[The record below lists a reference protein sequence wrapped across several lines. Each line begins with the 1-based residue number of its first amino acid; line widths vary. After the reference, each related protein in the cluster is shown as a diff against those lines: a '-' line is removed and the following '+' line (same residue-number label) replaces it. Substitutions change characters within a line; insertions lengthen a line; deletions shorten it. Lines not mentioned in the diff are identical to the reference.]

1 MVNNMVAKHN
11 EEAYEKEIVNQ
22 MVASGDWTE
31 GQNSKY
37 DAELCLYPEALIQF
51 IQTTQLDMW
60 EALKKAVG
68 GDAKATFLKHVAKE
82 ITLRGTL
89 AVLRNDLDLY
99 GCRFRLVYFQPSSG
113 RNPELEEKF
122 KRNVLTVVRQVFYST
137 TNRNSIDLV
146 LFLNGLPIFTSELKN
161 ELTGQDVTDAVR
173 QYRFNRRPEG
183 EPFLKFGRCLAH
195 FAVDTHQVQVT
206 TKLSGRS
213 SYFIPFNRGRDGGAG
228 NPEPPAID
236 GGYATDYLWLRVW
249 SKVSLLDI
257 LQHFLHHEKVGMR
270 RSKSLGKLIFPRYHQ
285 LEAVRTLINEAENE
299 GAGGNY
305 LIQHSAGSGKSN
317 TIAWLSHRLSQLMD
331 VEDERVF
338 NAIIVISDRK
348 VLDKQLRETVRAYE
362 KTQGLVAAIEGTS
375 AQLKDALESG
385 KQIIVTTMH
394 KFPVIVSEIGK
405 LPGKRFALLI
415 DEAHSSQGG
424 SMAQDVVKVLTT
436 DGQEEEDRDYEDIIH
451 DEIAARGRQENISVF
466 AFTATPKSK
475 TLELFGRK
483 LPDNRFAAHSLYSMR
498 QAIEEGFI
506 LDVLQNYTTYSTYWK
521 LNKDDADDPE
531 VESSKAKAILRRYV
545 LEHPETVKQKVDV
558 IMNHFCQ
565 NSVGRIN
572 GRAKAMI
579 VTSSRKNAV
588 KYRLAV
594 DAWLKENSRPFKALV
609 AFTDTISINGKD
621 YTEANMNG
629 FGDGQTA
636 KKFDEDEYR
645 LLIVANKYQTGFDQP
660 LLHTMYV
667 DKKLGGVNAVQTLSR
682 LNRIAPGKEE
692 TFVLDFANE
701 GEVIQKAFQDYY
713 TTTYLEHP
721 SDPTAVYQLKR
732 EILDCDV
739 FTEQDAED
747 FCKILFDDKKG
758 HPELVSFLSNKIN
771 HFVDTV
777 EDEEEKAEFR
787 KMLRLYYRGYGF
799 LARVMT
805 FQDKTLEEFYH
816 FARHIA
822 RLLPVKGVEL
832 PTFIQDMVNIDSL
845 RISQT
850 SEGGISLIN
859 KDAELPSRGVD
870 SITGVGD
877 EDLDSLSAIIETLND
892 TYGANLT
899 DDDKLFIGSLIDSLH
914 SDENLETVFK
924 VNPPEN
930 VKSVFADRLVESM
943 IGKVNTH
950 KAFADRFFND
960 DHFQKD
966 VIALMMDQV
975 QKGFD
980 LSDEKRIQQMIAQGE
995 STTLEFKSTL
1005 RFNKREGKKKDKVIE
1020 HQVVKTI
1027 CAFLNSRFGGH
1038 LLIGVDDDGNV
1049 LGIEDD
1055 GFENEDKFLRHLVN
1069 ILKRDIGRLFVPQC
1083 DMRVVVVDEKSI
1095 VWVHVKPSLFGP
1107 AWCGKGD
1114 DKIFYVR
1121 EGASSPSYSDE
1132 EARQYIA
1139 GVFEDLGEEE

>member
-1 MVNNMVAKHN
+1 MVMTMAAKHN
-11 EEAYEKEIVNQ
+11 EAAFETEIVDQ
-22 MVASGDWTE
+22 MVASGDWME
-31 GQNSKY
+31 GKNTSY
-37 DAELCLYPEALIQF
+37 DADLCLYPEALIQF
-51 IQTTQLDMW
+51 VQTTQLEEW
-60 EALKKAVG
+60 EKLKRAVG
-68 GDAKATFLKHVAKE
+68 ADARATFLRHVANE

-89 AVLRNDLDLY
+89 AVLRNDVDLY
-99 GCRFRLVYFQPSSG
+99 GCRFRLVYFQPSSS
-113 RNPELEEKF
+113 RNPELEEQF

-137 TNRNSIDLV
+137 TNRNSIDLA
-146 LFLNGLPIFTSELKN
+146 LFINGIPVFTSELKN
-161 ELTGQDVTDAVR
+161 ELTGQDVHDAVR
-173 QYRFNRRPEG
+173 QYRYDRRPEG

-195 FAVDTHQVQVT
+195 FAVDTKLVQVT
-206 TKLSGRS
+206 TRLTGQST
-213 SYFIPFNRGRDGGAG
+213 YFIPFNRGRDGGAG
-228 NPEPPAID
+228 NPAPPAIG
-236 GGYATDYLWLRVW
+236 GGYATDYLWLKVW
-249 SKVSLLDI
+249 SKVSVLDI

-285 LEAVRTLINEAENE
+285 LEAVRSLIKEAESE

-305 LIQHSAGSGKSN
+305 LVQHSAGSGKSN

-331 VEDERVF
+331 DEDERVF

-362 KTQGLVAAIEGTS
+362 KTQGLVAAIDGTS
-375 AQLKDALESG
+375 AQLKEALEKG
-385 KQIIVTTMH
+385 KQIIVTTLH
-394 KFPVIVSEIGK
+394 KFPVIVDEIGK
-405 LPGKRFALLI
+405 LPGQRFALLI

-424 SMAQDVVKVLTT
+424 SMAQATVKVLTS
-436 DGQEEEDRDYEDIIH
+436 DGEEEEERDYEDIIH
-451 DEIAARGRQENISVF
+451 DEIAARGKQKNISVF

-521 LNKDDADDPE
+521 LNKSEPDDPE
-531 VESSKAKAILRRYV
+531 VEASKAKAILRRFV
-545 LEHPETVKQKVDV
+545 LEHPETIRQKVDV
-558 IMNHFCQ
+558 IMNHFCN

-572 GRAKAMI
+572 GQAKAML
-579 VTSSRKNAV
+579 VTSSRANAV

-594 DAWLKENSRPFKALV
+594 DAWLKENPHPFKALV
-609 AFTDTISINGKD
+609 AFTDTITIDGKD

-660 LLHTMYV
+660 LLHSMYV

-682 LNRIAPGKEE
+682 LNRVAPGKEE
-692 TFVLDFANE
+692 TFVLDFANDPE
-701 GEVIQKAFQDYY
+701 AIQSAFQDYY
-713 TTTYLEHP
+713 TATYLEHP
-721 SDPTAVYQLKR
+721 SDPMAVYQLRR

-739 FTEQDAED
+739 FTEADAEA
-747 FCKILFDDKKG
+747 FCRILFDDKKG
-758 HPELVSFLSNKIN
+758 HPELVAFLSRKVE
-771 HFVDTV
+771 HFVETLD
-777 EDEEEKAEFR
+777 DEAEKAEYR
-787 KMLRLYYRGYGF
+787 KMLRAFYRGYGF

-805 FQDKTLEEFYH
+805 FQDAKLEEFYH
-816 FARHIA
+816 FSRHIA
-822 RLLPVKGVEL
+822 RLLPVQGVEM
-832 PTFIQDMVNIDSL
+832 PMYVEDMVEYDSL
-845 RISQT
+845 RLSQK
-850 SEGGISLIN
+850 SDGSIALVN
-859 KDAELPSRGVD
+859 KQAELPSRGVE

-877 EDLDSLSAIIETLND
+877 DELEPLSAIIEMLNA

-899 DDDKLFIGSLIDSLH
+899 DEDRLFIGTLLDTLH
-914 SDENLETVFK
+914 ADKNLETVFK

-930 VKSVFADRLVESM
+930 VKTVFADRLTESM
-943 IGKVNTH
+943 IEKVNTH

-966 VIALMMDQV
+966 VIAIMMDQV

-980 LSDEKRIQQMIAQGE
+980 LSDEKRILQMIAQGE
-995 STTLEFKSTL
+995 STTMEFKSSL
-1005 RFNKREGKKKDKVIE
+1005 RYNRREGKKKDKVIE
-1020 HQVVKTI
+1020 HEVVKTV

-1049 LGIEDD
+1049 LGTEDD
-1055 GFENEDKFLRHLVN
+1055 GFENDDKLLRHLVN
-1069 ILKRDIGRLFVPQC
+1069 ILRRDIGRVFVPQC
-1083 DMRVVVVDEKSI
+1083 DMRAVQVEEKSV

-1107 AWCGKGD
+1107 AWCGSGD

-1121 EGASSPSYSDE
+1121 EGASSPRYNDE
-1132 EARQYIA
+1132 EALQYIA
-1139 GVFEDLGEEE
+1139 GVFVDHDDEE

>member
-1 MVNNMVAKHN
+1 MMMAAKHN
-11 EEAYEKEIVNQ
+11 EEAFEREIVGQ
-22 MVASGDWTE
+22 MVDSGDWSE
-31 GQNSKY
+31 GQNAKY
-37 DAELCLYPEALIQF
+37 DADLCLYPEALIQF
-51 IQTTQLDMW
+51 IQTTQLESW
-60 EALKKAVG
+60 EKLKKAVG
-68 GDAKATFLKHVAKE
+68 GDAKTTFLNHVAKE

-99 GCRFRLVYFQPSSG
+99 GCRFRLVYFQPSSS
-113 RNPELEEKF
+113 RNPDLEEKF

-137 TNRNSIDLV
+137 SNRNSIDLV
-146 LFLNGLPIFTSELKN
+146 LFLNGIPVFTSELKN

-173 QYRFNRRPEG
+173 QYRFDRRPEG

-195 FAVDTHQVQVT
+195 FAVDTQQVQVT
-206 TKLSGRS
+206 TKLTGRS

-228 NPEPPAID
+228 NPSPPAIG

-285 LEAVRTLINEAENE
+285 LDAVRTLINEANQE
-299 GAGGNY
+299 GVGGNY

-331 VEDERVF
+331 TEDERIF

-375 AQLKDALESG
+375 AQLKEALESG
-385 KQIIVTTMH
+385 KQIIVTTLH
-394 KFPVIVSEIGK
+394 KFPVIVGEIGK

-424 SMAQDVVKVLTT
+424 SMAQATVKVLTA
-436 DGQEEEDRDYEDIIH
+436 DGQEEEERDYEDIIH
-451 DEIAARGRQENISVF
+451 DEIAARGKQENISVF
-466 AFTATPKSK
+466 AFTATPKPK

-483 LPDNRFAAHSLYSMR
+483 LSDDRFAAHSLYSMR

-521 LNKDDADDPE
+521 LNKDDINDPE
-531 VESSKAKAILRRYV
+531 VESKKAKAILRRYV
-545 LEHPETVKQKVDV
+545 LEHPETVNQKVDV
-558 IMNHFCQ
+558 IMSHFCE

-594 DAWLKENSRPFKALV
+594 DAWLEENARPFKALV
-609 AFTDTISINGKD
+609 AFTDTISIDGKD

-629 FGDGQTA
+629 FGEGQTA

-667 DKKLGGVNAVQTLSR
+667 DKKLGGVSAVQTLSR
-682 LNRIAPGKEE
+682 LNRVAPGKEE
-692 TFVLDFANE
+692 TFVLDFANDAE
-701 GEVIQKAFQDYY
+701 TIQKAFQDYY
-713 TTTYLEHP
+713 TTTYLERP

-732 EILDCDV
+732 EILECDV
-739 FTEQDAED
+739 FTEHDAEE
-747 FCKILFDDKKG
+747 FCRILFDEKKG
-758 HPELVSFLSNKIN
+758 HPELVAYLSNKVE

-777 EDEEEKAEFR
+777 IDESEKSEFR
-787 KMLRLYYRGYGF
+787 RMLREYYRGYGF

-805 FQDKTLEEFYH
+805 FQDPKLEEFYH

-822 RLLPVKGVEL
+822 GLLPVKGVEL

-850 SEGGISLIN
+850 SDGGIALIN
-859 KDAELPSRGVD
+859 KEAELPSRGVD
-870 SITGVGD
+870 SITGANED
-877 EDLDSLSAIIETLND
+877 DLDTLSAIIETLND

-899 DDDKLFIGSLIDSLH
+899 DDDKLFLGSLLDTLH
-914 SDENLETVFK
+914 ADENLENVFK

-930 VKSVFADRLVESM
+930 VKSVFADRLMESM
-943 IGKVNTH
+943 IGKVNSN

-980 LSDEKRIQQMIAQGE
+980 LSDEQRVLQKIAQGE
-995 STTLEFKSTL
+995 SSTLEFKSTIRYNL
-1005 RFNKREGKKKDKVIE
+1005 KEKKNKDKVVE
-1020 HQVVKTI
+1020 HQIIKTV
-1027 CAFLNSRFGGH
+1027 CAFLNSPAGGH
-1038 LLIGVDDDGNV
+1038 LLIGVDDRGV
-1049 LGIEDD
+1049 AHGIEID
-1055 GFENEDKFLRHLVN
+1055 GFSNADKAMLHIKN
-1069 ILKRDIGRLFVPQC
+1069 IIHRDIGRLFVPLC
-1083 DMRVVVVDEKSI
+1083 TMRAVMVDEKPVI
-1095 VWVHVKPSLFGP
+1095 WIHVKPSLFGP
-1107 AWCGKGD
+1107 AWCGSGD

-1121 EGASSPSYSDE
+1121 EGPSSPRYSAE
-1132 EARQYIA
+1132 EARKYIA
-1139 GVFEDLGEEE
+1139 GVFESYTEDE

>member
-11 EEAYEKEIVNQ
+11 EEAFEKEIVNQ

-31 GQNSKY
+31 GQNNKY
-37 DAELCLYPEALIQF
+37 DSELCLYPEALIQF

-60 EALKKAVG
+60 EDLKKAVG

-122 KRNVLTVVRQVFYST
+122 KRNVLTIVRQVFYST

-173 QYRFNRRPEG
+173 QYRFDRRPEG

-213 SYFIPFNRGRDGGAG
+213 SYFIPFNRGKDGGAG
-228 NPEPPAID
+228 NPEPPAIG

-285 LEAVRTLINEAENE
+285 LEAVRTLINEAEKE

-331 VEDERVF
+331 EEDERVF

-385 KQIIVTTMH
+385 KQIIVTTLH

-424 SMAQDVVKVLTT
+424 SMAQATVKVLTT

-682 LNRIAPGKEE
+682 LNRVALGKEE

-747 FCKILFDDKKG
+747 FCKILFDEKKG
-758 HPELVSFLSNKIN
+758 HPELVSFLSNKVK

-1038 LLIGVDDDGNV
+1038 LLIGVDDEGNV

-1055 GFENEDKFLRHLVN
+1055 GFENEDKFYGTLSTFSSVILVVCLFHN
-1069 ILKRDIGRLFVPQC
+1069 AICVLSLLMKNRLF
-1083 DMRVVVVDEKSI
+1083 
-1095 VWVHVKPSLFGP
+1095 G
-1107 AWCGKGD
+1107 
-1114 DKIFYVR
+1114 YT
-1121 EGASSPSYSDE
+1121 
-1132 EARQYIA
+1132 
-1139 GVFEDLGEEE
+1139 

>member
-1 MVNNMVAKHN
+1 MPAKHK
-11 EEAYEKEIVNQ
+11 EEAFEKEIVSQ
-22 MVASGDWTE
+22 MVDSGDWSE
-31 GQNSKY
+31 GQNAKY
-37 DAELCLYPEALIQF
+37 DADLCLYPEALFQF
-51 IQTTQLDMW
+51 IQTTQLEVW
-60 EALKKAVG
+60 GNLKKAVG
-68 GDAKATFLKHVAKE
+68 GDAKATFLNHVARE

-89 AVLRNDLDLY
+89 AVLRNDIDLY
-99 GCRFRLVYFQPSSG
+99 GCRFRLAYFQPSSS

-137 TNRNSIDLV
+137 AKRKSIDLV
-146 LFLNGLPIFTSELKN
+146 LFLNGLPVFSSELKN

-173 QYRFNRRPEG
+173 QYRFDRRPEG

-213 SYFIPFNRGRDGGAG
+213 SYFIPFNRGRDGSAG
-228 NPEPPAID
+228 NPSPPAIG

-257 LQHFLHHEKVGMR
+257 LQHFLHHEKVGIR

-285 LEAVRTLINEAENE
+285 LEAVRTLINEANKE

-331 VEDERVF
+331 DKDERIF
-338 NAIIVISDRK
+338 NAIIVISDRQ

-362 KTQGLVAAIEGTS
+362 KTQGLVAVIDGTS
-375 AQLKDALESG
+375 AQLKEALESG
-385 KQIIVTTMH
+385 KQIIVTTIQ
-394 KFPVIVSEIGK
+394 KFPVIVSEIGQ

-424 SMAQDVVKVLTT
+424 SMAQATVKVLTR
-436 DGQEEEDRDYEDIIH
+436 DGQEEEERDYEDIIH
-451 DEIAARGRQENISVF
+451 DEIAARGKQENISVF

-483 LPDNRFAAHSLYSMR
+483 LSDDRFSAHSLYSMR

-506 LDVLQNYTTYSTYWK
+506 LDVLQNYISYSTYWK
-521 LNKDDADDPE
+521 LNKDDTKDPE

-545 LEHPETVKQKVDV
+545 LEHPETVKQKVEV
-558 IMNHFCQ
+558 IMNHFCA

-579 VTSSRKNAV
+579 VTSSRRNAV

-594 DAWLKENSRPFKALV
+594 DAWLKENPRSFRALV
-609 AFTDTISINGKD
+609 AFTDTISIDGKE

-629 FGDGQTA
+629 FGAGQTA
-636 KKFDEDEYR
+636 KRFDEDEYR

-682 LNRIAPGKEE
+682 LNRVTQSKEE
-692 TFVLDFANE
+692 TFVLDFANDAE
-701 GEVIQKAFQDYY
+701 AIQKSFQDYY
-713 TTTYLEHP
+713 TATYLERP

-758 HPELVSFLSNKIN
+758 HPELVALLSSKVK

-777 EDEEEKAEFR
+777 VDEEEKSEFR
-787 KMLRLYYRGYGF
+787 RMLREYYRGYGF

-805 FQDKTLEEFYH
+805 FKDPRLEEFYH

-822 RLLPVKGVEL
+822 RLLPVKGVES

-845 RISQT
+845 RISRT
-850 SEGGISLIN
+850 SDGGIALIN
-859 KDAELPSRGVD
+859 KEAELPSRGVD
-870 SITGVGD
+870 SITGSSD
-877 EDLDSLSAIIETLND
+877 EDLDTLSAIIETLNG
-892 TYGANLT
+892 TYGANLS
-899 DDDKLFIGSLIDSLH
+899 DNDKLFLGSLLDTLH
-914 SDENLETVFK
+914 ADENLETVFK

-930 VKSVFADRLVESM
+930 VKSVFADRLMESM
-943 IGKVNTH
+943 IGMVNSNRSLT
-950 KAFADRFFND
+950 DRFFND
-960 DHFQKD
+960 DHFRKD
-966 VIALMMDQV
+966 VVALMMDQV

-980 LSDEKRIQQMIAQGE
+980 LSDEKRIMQMIAQGE
-995 STTLEFKSTL
+995 STTLELKSSL
-1005 RFNKREGKKKDKVIE
+1005 RFNRREGKKKDKIIE
-1020 HQVVKTI
+1020 HEVVKTV
-1027 CAFLNSRFGGH
+1027 CAYLNSRFGGH

-1049 LGIEDD
+1049 LGTKDD
-1055 GFENEDKFLRHLVN
+1055 GFESDDKLLRHLVN
-1069 ILKRDIGRLFVPQC
+1069 ILKRDIGRVFVPQC
-1083 DMRVVVVDEKSI
+1083 DMRAVTVEEKSVI
-1095 VWVHVKPSLFGP
+1095 WVHVKPSLFGP
-1107 AWCGKGD
+1107 AWCGSGD
-1114 DKIFYVR
+1114 NKIFYVR
-1121 EGASSPSYSDE
+1121 EGASSPKYNDE
-1132 EARQYIA
+1132 DARKYIA
-1139 GVFEDLGEEE
+1139 GVFESYAEEE